1 MSKEVGKPL
10 YESLGEMANVS
21 SALRYFAEM
30 ARDESGKIAGS
41 TQKGSWQMEI
51 KQPLGI
57 SAHILPFNFPILILI
72 WTVAASLAAG
82 NAVIIKPQSKQV
94 LQH

>member
-41 TQKGSWQMEI
+41 TQKG
-51 KQPLGI
+51 LGR
-57 SAHILPFNFPILILI
+57 
-72 WTVAASLAAG
+72 WR
-82 NAVIIKPQSKQV
+82 
-94 LQH
+94 